1 MIEVVCPCGEA
12 HKTPEKNA
20 GRSFNCPKCGVGLR
34 FPQPNQPFPTAPL
47 PPTSSAPPP
56 LPKQTDWF
64 YAAGSVQKG
73 PHSLA
78 EIQELF
84 ATGTINRQTSVWR
97 DGMQTWLPLGD
108 TEVVPAVATPTV
120 LAEATAN
127 TAGQSMALYLGV
139 FVGTVTID
147 AIISP
152 SVVGVSEALFG
163 EVGYSFG
170 YAAALAISVS
180 LSVLIV
186 SGAIAGL
193 SAKIR
198 PPVQSPPQQS
208 WNFLRSVEE
217 RIGWD
222 KYKWRI
228 IIGLIVGLMVFFP
241 ALAVTI
247 SILKSLTP

>member
-1 MIEVVCPCGEA
+1 MIEVVCSCGET

-20 GRSFNCPKCGVGLR
+20 GRNFKCPKCGAALR
-34 FPQPNQPFPTAPL
+34 FPQPNQPAPTAPVPL
-47 PPTSSAPPP
+47 APVAPPP

-78 EIQELF
+78 EMQELF

-97 DGMQTWLPLGD
+97 EGMKAWLPLGD
-108 TEVVPAVATPTV
+108 TEVVPAVATPAV

-180 LSVLIV
+180 VSVVVV
-186 SGAIAGL
+186 SGAIAGFA
-193 SAKIR
+193 AKTR
-198 PPVQSPPQQS
+198 PSVPNAAPQS

-217 RIGWD
+217 RINWD

-228 IIGLIVGLMVFFP
+228 IIGLIAGVIFVMP
-241 ALAVTI
+241 AIAVI
-247 SILKSLTP
+247 MSILRP